1 MSLPLAA
8 VPCFKPLAAA
18 CFTPQPRVT
27 TEHSVVLH
35 TEFVVCWLVKEQ
47 SGQARAGHRQ
57 LQSAPPTE
65 ARTVQPPSR
74 HHAAADGAWEGWGQR
89 ATSRAAGGAGR
100 ACVFWGTQ
108 VLMRI

>member
-1 MSLPLAA
+1 MSLLLAA
-8 VPCFKPLAAA
+8 VPLLQ
-18 CFTPQPRVT
+18 TPCRSVLRHHKHRVT

-35 TEFVVCWLVKEQ
+35 TAFVVVKEQ
-47 SGQARAGHRQ
+47 CGEAHAGHRQ

-74 HHAAADGAWEGWGQR
+74 HHAAADLRVGRVGATR
-89 ATSRAAGGAGR
+89 KPRSRRGGG